1 MAENITTTE
10 LETALQNLAEQQGL
24 SVVEYVQSLGY
35 ATVSAVETSVS
46 GLQAQ
51 ITSIVE
57 LDAENGVESLAE
69 KIKAINSV
77 VTDENGVVQS
87 ILTKILE
94 NRNLITNET
103 ARATKAELVL
113 NSKIDANKSATDSL
127 AEIVASNL
135 TATDATDA
143 QLQAQIDALSDGTT
157 ETNDALAGRVTSIED
172 SFTDKQVGDVV
183 QKGYKTRIVDLEA
196 GISVE
201 TEARIA
207 EIAKTIAD
215 SKAYADSI
223 SLKASTIDVCA
234 VTNSFRRKMGL
245 ANITCSGSTVNGADG
260 VVL

>member
-10 LETALQNLAEQQGL
+10 LELALQNLAEQQGL

-35 ATVSAVETSVS
+35 ATASAVETSVS

-57 LDAENGVESLAE
+57 LDSENGVESLAE

-77 VTDENGVVQS
+77 ITDENGVVQS

-103 ARATKAELVL
+103 ARATNAELVL
-113 NSKIDANKSATDSL
+113 NSKIDANKSATDTL

-135 TATDATDA
+135 TATDLTASE
-143 QLQAQIDALSDGTT
+143 LQAQIDTLSDGSTAST
-157 ETNDALAGRVTSIED
+157 EALVGRVTVIED

-183 QKGYKTRIVDLEA
+183 QKGYRTRISDLESGVSA
-196 GISVE
+196 E

-207 EIAKTIAD
+207 DIAKTILDA
-215 SKAYADSI
+215 KAYSDANN
-223 SLKASTIDVCA
+223 LKASTINVCSVA
-234 VTNSFRRKMGL
+234 NSFRRKMGL
-245 ANITCSGSTVNGADG
+245 ADITCSGSSVNGTDG
-260 VVL
+260 VVI